1 MNMHCVVRSCGAC
14 GEGVAVVVG
23 SGLEV
28 AAWRQLA
35 AVRRPCAANESVA
48 RCAGAAPQR
57 QYFGD
62 ERLRCVAVQGM
73 GAALACERAECAP
86 VVEANNKRLGRYE
99 DDTPTYRAFTK
110 LWSDHRPVV
119 VAIPTSLLLQV

>member
-14 GEGVAVVVG
+14 GEGVAVSVCVV
-23 SGLEV
+23 
-28 AAWRQLA
+28 
-35 AVRRPCAANESVA
+35 
-48 RCAGAAPQR
+48 
-57 QYFGD
+57 
-62 ERLRCVAVQGM
+62 VQGM

-86 VVEANNKRLGRYE
+86 GDGGSEQQKRLGRYE